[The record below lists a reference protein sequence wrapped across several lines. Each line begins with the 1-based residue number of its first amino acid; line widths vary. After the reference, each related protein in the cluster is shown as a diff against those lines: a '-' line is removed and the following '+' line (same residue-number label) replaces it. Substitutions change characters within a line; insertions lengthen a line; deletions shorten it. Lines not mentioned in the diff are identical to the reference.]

1 MALQNIILL
10 LMCIIICN
18 QNQRVLSSIL
28 RVTEDH
34 VYQRLSVEVTDQVP
48 RHLCQNTLNNLEV
61 SKTYLFLDEDSR
73 LFLIKLMQNFINL

>member
-10 LMCIIICN
+10 LMCIIIC
-18 QNQRVLSSIL
+18 NQRVLSSIL

-34 VYQRLSVEVTDQVP
+34 VYQRLSVQVTDQVP

-61 SKTYLFLDEDSR
+61 SKTF
-73 LFLIKLMQNFINL
+73 NFSTKIRGYF